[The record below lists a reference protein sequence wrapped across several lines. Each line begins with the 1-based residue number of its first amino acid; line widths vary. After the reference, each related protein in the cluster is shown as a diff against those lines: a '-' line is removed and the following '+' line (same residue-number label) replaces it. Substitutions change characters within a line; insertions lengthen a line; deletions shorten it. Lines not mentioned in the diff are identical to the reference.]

1 MLLCKFQ
8 HIESIFKELKH
19 ALEHNRACDEA
30 ESKEFYATVKEATK
44 SALWGYER
52 LVALLQ
58 KECENAKKRIEVVK
72 KAYKTLGAKF
82 LASIGRG
89 ISTLI
94 RLSSERIDYKSKLI
108 MRNFSRVDIVNFIRI

>member
-8 HIESIFKELKH
+8 HIKSIFKELKH
-19 ALEHNRACDEA
+19 ALEHNRACDET
-30 ESKEFYATVKEATK
+30 ESKEFYATVKE
-44 SALWGYER
+44 SQVRFVGYER

-58 KECENAKKRIEVVK
+58 KERENAKKRIEVVK

-82 LASIGRG
+82 LASIRRG